1 MKTINL
7 KQLNIKRYSSNIFH
21 NNYIKKEIPK
31 NSFVLTNYNFFQRSN
46 KNKKNLKSKE
56 TTNNLLEEEKSDI
69 NLFNKTYTNKTML
82 SRLTPKEN
90 LIKINNVKTGNDFHK
105 KLSAKNLP
113 RTFSS
118 NNFSKDSTL
127 YKTKNRLL
135 SSLKFDRFKKNK
147 NKSMI
152 LSRKKRSTF
161 YPKNFKTLSVSA
173 KNINYNN
180 YLKKNNG
187 FMDNKTFGNGGFITA
202 LEPNLAKNQKKFNK
216 SSDKVDNRS
225 YFMRKLGGEKKY
237 LSYFDIQ
244 RILFLE
250 KKVYKP
256 DIEFEKKIYDLK
268 NNNTDEF
275 ISNFNLDN
283 YEQTILLLF
292 QKHVSIKNYE
302 IMKRNFEAI
311 NKAWKQRSRS
321 TSRLRRIT
329 KIPTSA
335 TEREMKYNQ
344 LKKERAERIREKYSR
359 KEKE

>member
-1 MKTINL
+1 
-7 KQLNIKRYSSNIFH
+7 
-21 NNYIKKEIPK
+21 
-31 NSFVLTNYNFFQRSN
+31 
-46 KNKKNLKSKE
+46 
-56 TTNNLLEEEKSDI
+56 
-69 NLFNKTYTNKTML
+69 ML

-161 YPKNFKTLSVSA
+161 YPKNFKTLSLSA
-173 KNINYNN
+173 KNI
-180 YLKKNNG
+180 
-187 FMDNKTFGNGGFITA
+187 
-202 LEPNLAKNQKKFNK
+202 FNK

-321 TSRLRRIT
+321 TTRLRRIT